1 MTRRRARLAELFL
14 PALSIVGFIAL
25 WQAVVVLRGI
35 PPIYLP
41 APSAIARALAGM
53 AIDGSLWTNL
63 GVTLLRIFAGFIV
76 AAVCGISVGLL
87 MGMSRILAQI
97 ADPWLAALYP
107 LPKISLIPLLII
119 WLGTGEAYNIVISA
133 ISAFFPIVLS
143 TYAGVQQV
151 DRGLIQAARDLGAN
165 RRQIQLKVV
174 LPAAIPHIFN
184 GLHLG
189 MGVAIILVIAAEMIG
204 GSSQTGMGFLLI
216 NAGQV
221 MDTDRVFASL
231 VVMAVAGAAIIKLQ
245 RFIDRKAAPWAVVSG
260 HQPS

>member
-1 MTRRRARLAELFL
+1 MTRRRARLTELFL

-204 GSSQTGMGFLLI
+204 GSSQTGMVFL
-216 NAGQV
+216 
-221 MDTDRVFASL
+221 
-231 VVMAVAGAAIIKLQ
+231 KLQ
-245 RFIDRKAAPWAVVSG
+245 RFIDRKAAPWAVVTG

>member
-1 MTRRRARLAELFL
+1 VTRVWLRLRALIL
-14 PALSIVGFIAL
+14 PTLSVVGFIAL
-25 WQAVVVLRGI
+25 WQFIVVARGI

-41 APSAIARALAGM
+41 APSAIAAALRDMAMDGTLWPNLLATVLRILAGFALA
-53 AIDGSLWTNL
+53 A
-63 GVTLLRIFAGFIV
+63 VAGIAF
-76 AAVCGISVGLL
+76 GLL
-87 MGMSRILAQI
+87 MGMSRVVAQI

-119 WLGTGEAYNIVISA
+119 WLGTGEAYNLVMSA

-151 DRGLIQAARDLGAN
+151 DRGLILAARDLGAN
-165 RRQIQLKVV
+165 ARQIQTKVV

-189 MGVAIILVIAAEMIG
+189 MGVTIILVIAAEMIG

-231 VVMAVAGAAIIKLQ
+231 VVMALLGAVIIKLQ
-245 RFIDRKAAPWAVVSG
+245 RRLDRLIAPWAAV
-260 HQPS
+260 PD

>member
-1 MTRRRARLAELFL
+1 MSLSRQRLAGLL
-14 PALSIVGFIAL
+14 LSTLSVVGFIVL
-25 WQAVVVLRGI
+25 WQIVVEVRGI

-41 APSAIARALAGM
+41 APSAIAAALSEM
-53 AIDGSLWTNL
+53 VLDGTLWPNL
-63 GVTLLRIFAGFIV
+63 AVTLLRIFAGFFL
-76 AAVCGISVGLL
+76 AALAGISLGLL
-87 MGMSRILAQI
+87 MGMSRIVAQI

-119 WLGTGEAYNIVISA
+119 WLGTGEAYNIVMSA

-151 DRGLIQAARDLGAN
+151 DRGLVLAARDLGAGP
-165 RRQIQLKVV
+165 RQIQTKVI
-174 LPAAIPHIFN
+174 LPAAIPHIFT

-189 MGVAIILVIAAEMIG
+189 MGVTIILVVAAEMIG

-231 VVMAVAGAAIIKLQ
+231 IVMAVVGAAIVKLQ
-245 RFIDRKAAPWAVVSG
+245 HYLDRRAAPWAVVPG
-260 HQPS
+260 QRHD